1 MSLPGEPQ
9 VEGALNFL
17 ARTDEEWARACAAL
31 EAAELAVKTARDIAF
46 LEFDGGTQAERA
58 ARANTTG
65 TVRLA
70 HKQLEEAVFAKK
82 LIEAKRARA
91 ILTIDVWR
99 SLNSNRRAGM
109 V

>member
-1 MSLPGEPQ
+1 MSLPGEEQ
-9 VEGALNFL
+9 VSAALTYL
-17 ARTDEEWARACAAL
+17 AKTDEEWARACAAL

-46 LEFDGGTQAERA
+46 LEFDAGTQAERA

-65 TVRLA
+65 SVRLA
-70 HKQLEEAVFAKK
+70 HKQLEEAVFAKRF
-82 LIEAKRARA
+82 IEAKRARA

-99 SLNSNRRAGM
+99 SLNSNRRAGL